1 MKRTYTTPNEYQTR
15 MRSNRV
21 VSNYLNTMTS
31 WVIFKCDGEKGGEA
45 GVNVCLRVKSFYAQI
60 FLYATTYRILFH

>member
-1 MKRTYTTPNEYQTR
+1 
-15 MRSNRV
+15 
-21 VSNYLNTMTS
+21 MTS